1 MLQYESLWLDWK
13 GRICAPAPTLSLPA
27 SVQQWQKTIHSP
39 TTGGMTV
46 LAEFEMNTGLPV
58 GLLKQGVVP

>member
-1 MLQYESLWLDWK
+1 MAPRWDLVIVLQYESLWLDWK

-46 LAEFEMNTGLPV
+46 LAGSR
-58 GLLKQGVVP
+58 